1 MCVISVFNES
11 AAGSHQFLFVAP
23 EGDGVPGGWA
33 NPEISLAAIKV

>member
-11 AAGSHQFLFVAP
+11 GSHQFSFVAP